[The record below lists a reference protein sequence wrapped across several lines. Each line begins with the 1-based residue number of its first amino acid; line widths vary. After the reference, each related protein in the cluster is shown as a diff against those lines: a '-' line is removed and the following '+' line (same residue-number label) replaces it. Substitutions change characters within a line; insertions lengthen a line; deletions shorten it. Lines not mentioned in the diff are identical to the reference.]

1 MEPPLVKKAA
11 LMLLF
16 AAALRI
22 HAAGFWDPLPAGEE
36 NVKKALGA
44 LADRIVSSLPDE
56 ELLGQVFMLGYLGTD
71 MPAEMSEWIRG
82 RKVGGVKIFSR
93 NIKDLASLAAGI
105 SRTQELARVSGAGI
119 PLFVATD
126 QEGGWVRHIK
136 AETSVSPGNL
146 ALGAS
151 GIPRDSYLTG
161 YYLGGEL
168 ASLGVTMN
176 FAPTVDVYANPQA
189 AVIGPRS
196 FGSDPVKAGLLAE
209 AYVEGMRK
217 AGVLCTAKH
226 FPGHGSADAD
236 SHGRLPVVSA
246 SLETLRARDLIPYRM
261 LSKGRVAAVMSAH
274 LAFPAVLGDLTPS
287 SLSPVF
293 LKDILRGELGFGG
306 IVITDDMEMAGVHAG
321 GLDTPTACLR
331 ALLAG
336 NDMILISHSPSLQ
349 EKTWKL
355 LMEKMK
361 TDADLRGSIEAS
373 ARRIIETKLDFYRS
387 AEGPGPAVFTEG
399 SIPAEGAAD
408 FFFQSACRSVSLA
421 SSRRIPFRMEAGT
434 ESTVLLC
441 GQFEEFILEGK
452 RRYPD
457 ADTMLFS
464 FNPFYRSE
472 AEDRVRVAARAK
484 SYDVIIFCLANYNSL
499 EVLEGL
505 EKYASR
511 IIVISALTPVYLSE
525 VPWVETAIAV
535 YGGGADSFRAGFAV
549 LAGDFRP
556 TASIPLDFGSDD

>member
-16 AAALRI
+16 TAALRI

-36 NVKKALGA
+36 SAEKALSA
-44 LADRIVSSLPDE
+44 LAERIVSSLPDQ

-82 RKVGGVKIFSR
+82 RHVGGVKIFSR
-93 NIKDLASLAAGI
+93 NIKDLPSLAAGI
-105 SRTQELARVSGAGI
+105 SRTQELARASGAGI

-151 GIPRDSYLTG
+151 GIPQDSYLTG

-168 ASLGVTMN
+168 ALLGVTMN
-176 FAPTVDVYANPQA
+176 FAPTVDVYANPEA

-246 SLETLRARDLIPYRM
+246 SLETLRARDLVPYRM
-261 LSKGRVAAVMSAH
+261 LARGRVAAVMSAH
-274 LAFPAVLGDLTPS
+274 LAFPSVLGDLTPS

-293 LKDILRGELGFGG
+293 LKSILREELGFDG
-306 IVITDDMEMAGVHAG
+306 IVITDDMEMAGVHSG
-321 GLDTPTACLR
+321 GLDTSTACFR

-349 EKTWKL
+349 EKTWKFL
-355 LMEKMK
+355 VEKMK
-361 TDADLRGSIEAS
+361 TDADLRGSVEAS
-373 ARRIIETKLDFYRS
+373 ARRIIETKLDFYRGAGGS
-387 AEGPGPAVFTEG
+387 EPAAFTEG

-421 SSRRIPFRMEAGT
+421 SSRRIPFGMQAG
-434 ESTVLLC
+434 STVLLC

-457 ADTMLFS
+457 ADTMLFP
-464 FNPFYRSE
+464 FNPFYRSKP
-472 AEDRVRVAARAK
+472 EDRTRVAARAE

-499 EVLEGL
+499 EVLERL

-511 IIVISALTPVYLSE
+511 IIVISALTPVYLSK

-535 YGGGADSFRAGFAV
+535 YGAGADSFRAGFAV
-549 LAGDFRP
+549 LSGDFRP
-556 TASIPLDFGSDD
+556 TASIPLDFGSGD